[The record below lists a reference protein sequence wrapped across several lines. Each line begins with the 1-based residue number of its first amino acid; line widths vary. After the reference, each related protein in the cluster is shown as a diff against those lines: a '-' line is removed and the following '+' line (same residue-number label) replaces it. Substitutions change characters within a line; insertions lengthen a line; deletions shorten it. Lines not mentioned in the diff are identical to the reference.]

1 VASFPS
7 KYASIAMRTYYFDLT
22 DGVPTRDRRGLEFP
36 TGSGAIEHS
45 KDLAR
50 QLRAG
55 PRRDPAL
62 SIVVLDESGTEIHRE
77 LVYPDAIESGVSS
90 ASIG

>member
-1 VASFPS
+1 MVRSREYMS
-7 KYASIAMRTYYFDLT
+7 NAMRTYYFDLQ
-22 DGVPTRDRRGLEFP
+22 DGVPTRDRRGIEFAAI
-36 TGSGAIEHS
+36 SGAIAHS

-50 QLRAG
+50 QLRA
-55 PRRDPAL
+55 DPKSKKLPL

-77 LVYPDAIESGVSS
+77 RVYPDAPESSVSS